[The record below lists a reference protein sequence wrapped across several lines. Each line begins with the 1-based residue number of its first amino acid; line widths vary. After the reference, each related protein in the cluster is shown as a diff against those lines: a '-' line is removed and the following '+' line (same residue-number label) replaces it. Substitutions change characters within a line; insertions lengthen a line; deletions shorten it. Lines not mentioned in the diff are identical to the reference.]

1 MEYLLKHK
9 NINAAL
15 LEIQDSNIVDIHAV
29 YEKEHLPIRYVNEK
43 AHNVYLLNNW
53 LENRGIPRSR
63 ENYTDLLQY
72 YKLENLKSLTVLCY
86 GLNLTDHWWLCSSG
100 DDKKWEE
107 VNFFQNEFSE
117 KTGALLFRLPDR
129 NIYANP
135 DFSSNGHLIKMW
147 KIVKGE
153 RVLYKAGSGD
163 IQQEPYNEYIASLL
177 ADKLNIRHVPYR
189 LYTVGGNVYSGCG
202 CMVDEQTEFI
212 DAFKVF
218 LHNTE
223 DKTSAYHDFIKICKT
238 QGLDNAGEE
247 IDRMIVFD
255 YIIRNTD
262 RNMGN
267 YGIIRN
273 SQTLQWLHVA
283 PLFDHGASLWSD
295 TQNIDNINNNRKS
308 GCRSFEGTN
317 EKNITLVKHHAW
329 FNRNNITDISDL
341 AVSVFQKNGNMEK
354 ERIEKIAVCLYERS
368 ITVERELSGRQKN
381 MASHNAERTGRGG
394 R

>member
-15 LEIQDSNIVDIHAV
+15 LEIQNANIIDIHEV

-43 AHNVYLLNNW
+43 AQNIYLLNNW

-63 ENYTDLLQY
+63 ENYGDLLRY
-72 YKLENLKSLTVLCY
+72 YKLENLKSLTLLCY
-86 GLNLTDHWWLCSSG
+86 GLNLTDHWWLCSG
-100 DDKKWEE
+100 RDDKKWEA
-107 VNFFQNEFSE
+107 VNFFQNNFSE
-117 KTGALLFRLPDR
+117 KTGALLFTLQGKD
-129 NIYANP
+129 IYANP

-147 KIVKGE
+147 KIINGK
-153 RVLYKAGSGD
+153 RILYKAGSGD
-163 IQQEPYNEYIASLL
+163 IQQEPYNECAASVI
-177 ADKLNIRHVPYR
+177 ADKLNIRHVPYQ
-189 LYTVGGNVYSGCG
+189 LSAIEGNIYSGCE
-202 CMVDEQTEFI
+202 CMVDEHTEFI

-223 DKTSAYHDFIKICKT
+223 AKTSAYNDFIKTGKKY
-238 QGLDNAGEE
+238 GLDTIGED

-255 YIIRNTD
+255 YLIRNTD

-273 SQTLQWLHVA
+273 SETLQWIQAA
-283 PLFDHGASLWSD
+283 PLFDHGASFWSD
-295 TQNIDNINNNRKS
+295 TQNIDHINNDRKS
-308 GCRSFEGTN
+308 SCRSFEGTN

-329 FNRNNITDISDL
+329 FNRSAIKDLSEL
-341 AVSVFQKNGNMEK
+341 AVSIFQKNANMEK
-354 ERIEKIAVCLYERS
+354 ERIERIAKCLSERS
-368 ITVERELSGRQKN
+368 MTIGRELSKSSKN
-381 MASHNAERTGRGG
+381 IASNKQTGRDG